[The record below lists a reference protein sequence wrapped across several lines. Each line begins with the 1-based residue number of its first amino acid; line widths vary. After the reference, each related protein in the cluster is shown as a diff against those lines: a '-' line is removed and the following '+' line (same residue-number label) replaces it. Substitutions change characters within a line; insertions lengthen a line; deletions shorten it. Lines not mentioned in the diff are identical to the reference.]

1 MDEKRKCNCEF
12 CKLHALRTKAL
23 ESDDIEFVKKTLKE
37 FADLWL
43 FVSEDLS
50 YYKCIMD
57 GSWPTADVLLT
68 DALEKF
74 KNHPNRELEN
84 G

>member
-1 MDEKRKCNCEF
+1 MSEKRKCNCEF
-12 CKLHALRTKAL
+12 CRLHALRTEAL
-23 ESDDIEFVKKTLKE
+23 KSDDIQVVKDALTEFS
-37 FADLWL
+37 DLWL